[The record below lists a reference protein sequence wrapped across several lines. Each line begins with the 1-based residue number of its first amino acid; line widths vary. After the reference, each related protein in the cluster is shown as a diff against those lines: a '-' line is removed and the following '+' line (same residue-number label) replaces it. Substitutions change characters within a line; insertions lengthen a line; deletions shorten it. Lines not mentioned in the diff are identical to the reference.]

1 MESIDTG
8 NQQSGKQ
15 VAIKVLTRGPS
26 NLENRLQ
33 CVFLREKNVSGE
45 NREKYH
51 KSKAHLFQNL
61 VQIVLQPTKKSTSSQ
76 LPTSCSTEDRG
87 AVEAGEEGGQVRQ
100 LPQAGGAVA
109 GPEETRG

>member
-1 MESIDTG
+1 M
-8 NQQSGKQ
+8 
-15 VAIKVLTRGPS
+15 
-26 NLENRLQ
+26 
-33 CVFLREKNVSGE
+33 SGE

-51 KSKAHLFQNL
+51 KGKEHLFENL
-61 VQIVLQPTKKSTSSQ
+61 VHIVLQPTKKSTSSQ

>member
-1 MESIDTG
+1 MLAPVESIDTG
-8 NQQSGKQ
+8 TQQSGKQ
-15 VAIKVLTRGPS
+15 VA
-26 NLENRLQ
+26 
-33 CVFLREKNVSGE
+33 
-45 NREKYH
+45 REKYH
-51 KSKAHLFQNL
+51 KSKEHLFENL
-61 VQIVLQPTKKSTSSQ
+61 FHIVLQPAKKSTSSQ